1 MDITSGILDEALER
15 LHGSGPEFQGFL
27 ANHGPMA
34 VEALVRH
41 GQAGSVH
48 RWLDHY
54 EEKLEDVPSLQGTVT
69 DANWQEALGDP
80 RRVSDWTAYFTRLV
94 AERPW
99 RDVLAEWWPR
109 LLPGIAGAATHPVIR
124 VGHAVRTL
132 LGDGE
137 EVPRIA
143 ELAHALGYWAARH
156 TTLPVSV
163 NPTGTASPAEALAA
177 LPRVAD
183 QQVLP
188 LDGLAQLPGTP
199 GWPATAESL
208 HVPADDPDA
217 VRDRLTAL
225 VEAAVH
231 HYLDHGYGHGVLM
244 VHTATAPNAV
254 LRTLPALPRELW
266 AVSLGAVWTA
276 SAAITSVYSAAE
288 VQSPLKESGRLVAEE
303 VFERAARHGDEHVI
317 KMTDTALDVAK
328 WSAESDE
335 GAGGGVDGEVFGA
348 DRALA
353 AAVRAQHLIPADS

>member
-1 MDITSGILDEALER
+1 MDLSSGILDEALER
-15 LHGSGPEFQGFL
+15 LHSSGPEFEGFL

-54 EEKLEDVPSLQGTVT
+54 ATKLEEVPSPQEAISDT
-69 DANWQEALGDP
+69 DWQAALGDP
-80 RRVSDWTAYFTRLV
+80 RRVTDWTTYFSRLV

-124 VGHAVRTL
+124 VGHVVRTL
-132 LGDGE
+132 LEDGE
-137 EVPRIA
+137 EAPRVA

-156 TTLPVSV
+156 TTLPVAV
-163 NPTGTASPAEALAA
+163 NPAGSASPDEALAA
-177 LPRVAD
+177 LPRIAD

-199 GWPATAESL
+199 GWTAAADAL
-208 HVPADDPDA
+208 RVPYEDPEA
-217 VRDRLTAL
+217 VREQLAAL
-225 VEAAVH
+225 VRAAVH
-231 HYLDHGYGHGVLM
+231 RYLDRGHGNGILM

-266 AVSLGAVWTA
+266 AVSLGAAWAA
-276 SAAITSVYSAAE
+276 SAAITSVYGAAE
-288 VQSPLKESGRLVAEE
+288 ALPPLTGPGTLDPED
-303 VFERAARHGDEHVI
+303 VFERSARHGDEHVI
-317 KMTDTALDVAK
+317 KMTDTALDVAA
-328 WSAESDE
+328 SA
-335 GAGGGVDGEVFGA
+335 ADGD

-353 AAVRAQHLIPADS
+353 AAVRAQRLISADS